1 MTRRIDSITVLL
13 FDWDGTVVDTAHLG
27 LVAFQ
32 KTFSALGLP
41 FPQEIYEKAYSPN
54 WYSLYEA
61 MGLPSEKWDEADRLW
76 LRHYGEQTASLI
88 NGADSAIQH
97 LHRKGYRLGVVSSG
111 SHARLTREIDGLGFG
126 GLFEVVICNEHMTN
140 KKPHPEGLYT
150 AMRQLNCHP
159 NCTCY
164 VGDSPE
170 DIEMGK
176 TAGVM
181 TVGVRSSYPTSW
193 RVADAQPDI
202 YLDKLAGITEHF

>member
-1 MTRRIDSITVLL
+1 MNHRTDSITVLL

-27 LVAFQ
+27 LLAFQ

-61 MGLPSEKWDEADRLW
+61 MGLPAEKWDEADKLW
-76 LRHYGEQTASLI
+76 LSHYGEETASLI
-88 NGADSAIQH
+88 NGADTAIQH

-126 GLFEVVICNEHMTN
+126 GMFEVVICNEQMTN

-150 AMRQLNCHP
+150 AMRELNCHA

-193 RVADAQPDI
+193 RVADSQPDI
-202 YLDKLAGITEHF
+202 YLDKLARITEHF